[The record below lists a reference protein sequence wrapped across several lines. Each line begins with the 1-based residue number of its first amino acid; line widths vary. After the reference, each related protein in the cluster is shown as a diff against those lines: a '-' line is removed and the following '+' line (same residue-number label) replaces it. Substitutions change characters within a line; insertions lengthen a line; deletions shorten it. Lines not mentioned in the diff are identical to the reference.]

1 MYDSRQV
8 LATSQSMHAFDTL
21 HNNKSEYS
29 IWINLSVQ
37 NYLQVKYKNFYLVIK
52 SWVMWAYK
60 GEVLVFQ
67 ENLHCFERAIC
78 HFNYYI
84 TKYISTD
91 AESQEKQDETWQN
104 NRKMKGG

>member
-1 MYDSRQV
+1 
-8 LATSQSMHAFDTL
+8 
-21 HNNKSEYS
+21 
-29 IWINLSVQ
+29 
-37 NYLQVKYKNFYLVIK
+37 
-52 SWVMWAYK
+52 MWAYK

-91 AESQEKQDETWQN
+91 EESHEEQDETWQN